1 VWPTKPNNPSFD
13 FLTIFNECIHFYQVT
28 VEENAMKKI
37 KEDMVTKENKKG
49 KTKRI
54 KFEHHYDK
62 LLKQIKSN
70 SYQVKY
76 FLILWNKKNSSAVL
90 DFKNYEIKENKIK
103 IGKTE
108 FGTEY
113 PEYLNSEKFDYFSLG
128 ELGKLFDSKILKK
141 FNNENDR
148 DLESSEASMSLT
160 NNHQHSFRSLNP

>member
-148 DLESSEASMSLT
+148 NL
-160 NNHQHSFRSLNP
+160 